1 MPRAPGWS
9 RVWPSVCCDQ
19 AGQLAQQREQLGLP
33 SVLLVPG
40 PLRGLLARFLR
51 RVAPQLKVL
60 SQSEIPDNRTI
71 RVVGVLGGDGLTGVG
86 A

>member
-1 MPRAPGWS
+1 M
-9 RVWPSVCCDQ
+9 
-19 AGQLAQQREQLGLP
+19 QQREKLGRP

-71 RVVGVLGGDGLTGVG
+71 RVVGVLGRDGLTGVS